1 VSAPHPTSDTQLTV
15 ESVRDY
21 VAERGIDIGAP
32 NRVTALVGGVSG
44 NVFLVEGT
52 DRRIVVKQALDQ
64 LLVKDP
70 WFAKPER
77 AQTEAAALGLFHKL
91 TDRHVP
97 ELLDSDD
104 ERCTLVMTAAPAAWR
119 PWKTDLLA
127 GDFDSDAAR
136 ATARVLGPVLA
147 NWHRAT
153 HDDRAAAQRF
163 ADDEAFEQLR
173 LGPFHRTVLARH
185 PGLGDA
191 IEQCVHDLVE
201 RRECLVHGD
210 FSPKNVLVD
219 PADPERAW
227 VLDFEVARYG
237 AAVFDLAFLHC
248 HLILKAIYN
257 DARSA
262 ALDQIATDFQ
272 TSYAAEAGPALTELA
287 SSRLGWHTACLLLAR
302 VDGTSPAGY
311 LNPSERAVVR
321 EFALEILSTPDRPIH
336 ELWAHMLERTS

>member
-1 VSAPHPTSDTQLTV
+1 MSDPLATGRTQLTV
-15 ESVRDY
+15 ESVVDY
-21 VAERGIDIGAP
+21 VADRGIEVGGR

-44 NVFLVEGT
+44 SVFLVEGT
-52 DRRIVVKQALDQ
+52 HRRIVVKQALDQ

-77 AQTEAAALGLFHKL
+77 AQTEAAALDLFHKV
-91 TDRHVP
+91 TGGHVP

-104 ERCTLVMTAAPAAWR
+104 DRFTLVMTAAPSTWR

-127 GDFDSDAAR
+127 GDFDADAAR
-136 ATARVLGPVLA
+136 ATAWVLGSVLA

-153 HDDRAAAQRF
+153 HDDRATAERF

-173 LGPFHRTVLARH
+173 VGPFHRTVLARH
-185 PGLGDA
+185 PDLDDP
-191 IEQCVHDLVE
+191 IEQCVRDLVE

-219 PADPERAW
+219 PIDPERGW

-248 HLILKAIYN
+248 HLILKAIHN
-257 DARSA
+257 VARSA
-262 ALDQIATDFQ
+262 ALGQVATEFQ
-272 TSYAAEAGPALTELA
+272 ASYAAAAGPALTELA
-287 SSRLGWHTACLLLAR
+287 SSRLGWQTACLLLAR

-311 LNPSERAVVR
+311 LTPSERALVS
-321 EFALEILSTPDRPIH
+321 EFAIEMLSTPDRPIH
-336 ELWAHMLERTS
+336 ELWAHLRERTP